1 MFGQLSNRESLRDL
15 IIAFEAHRAKQ
26 YHLGLGRNPI
36 AKSTLAYANQHRDY
50 RIFEDFAFHIMRE
63 ACEKRSINILE
74 IPGKKYAF
82 DSTTIPLCLST
93 FPWAKFRRKKGGI
106 KAHVLYDIEAQVPA
120 LYTVTT
126 ASKHDSTEMYSIHYE
141 PNAYYIFDR
150 AYDSFKELYRIHLTG
165 SFFVVRAK
173 TNLKYTM
180 VKWKRRMPKYVLTDA
195 EVKLTG
201 YLSEKKYPESF
212 RLIRYYDEE
221 GDREFTFLTN
231 ATHISALDVANLY
244 KKRWLVELFFKW
256 LKQHLKI
263 KRFWGTTENAVRIQ
277 ISVAIITYCLV
288 AIVQHDMQ
296 LKRSTYEVLQIL
308 SISLTD
314 KTNLRE
320 LFDKTDFN
328 DVKELDYPL
337 FEGLFD

>member
-1 MFGQLSNRESLRDL
+1 
-15 IIAFEAHRAKQ
+15 
-26 YHLGLGRNPI
+26 
-36 AKSTLAYANQHRDY
+36 
-50 RIFEDFAFHIMRE
+50 
-63 ACEKRSINILE
+63 
-74 IPGKKYAF
+74 
-82 DSTTIPLCLST
+82 
-93 FPWAKFRRKKGGI
+93 
-106 KAHVLYDIEAQVPA
+106 
-120 LYTVTT
+120 
-126 ASKHDSTEMYSIHYE
+126 
-141 PNAYYIFDR
+141 
-150 AYDSFKELYRIHLTG
+150 
-165 SFFVVRAK
+165 
-173 TNLKYTM
+173 
-180 VKWKRRMPKYVLTDA
+180 MPKYVLTDA
-195 EVKLTG
+195 EVNLTG

-221 GDREFTFLTN
+221 DDREFTFLTN
-231 ATHISALDVANLY
+231 ATHVSALDIANLY

-314 KTNLRE
+314 KTHLRD
-320 LFDKTDFN
+320 LFDKTNFN
-328 DVKELDYPL
+328 DVKELDCPL

>member
-1 MFGQLSNRESLRDL
+1 
-15 IIAFEAHRAKQ
+15 
-26 YHLGLGRNPI
+26 
-36 AKSTLAYANQHRDY
+36 
-50 RIFEDFAFHIMRE
+50 
-63 ACEKRSINILE
+63 
-74 IPGKKYAF
+74 
-82 DSTTIPLCLST
+82 
-93 FPWAKFRRKKGGI
+93 
-106 KAHVLYDIEAQVPA
+106 
-120 LYTVTT
+120 
-126 ASKHDSTEMYSIHYE
+126 
-141 PNAYYIFDR
+141 
-150 AYDSFKELYRIHLTG
+150 
-165 SFFVVRAK
+165 
-173 TNLKYTM
+173 
-180 VKWKRRMPKYVLTDA
+180 MPKYVLTDA

-337 FEGLFD
+337 FEGLFDYFFN